1 MPARDPAGP
10 AGPARRAD
18 PPDPADPQAHL
29 PGPSA
34 ARVLT
39 DGLDHPEGVCWDPV
53 AGCLYAGG
61 EDGQIYRVELED
73 GSARV
78 VARAPG
84 QVLGVTVDG
93 AGRVL
98 ACASRDGSLCVWD
111 PAAEADGSARPLL
124 RAVEG
129 RPLVQPNFCAFGPDG
144 TLYLSD
150 SGRWAENDGRLF
162 ALAPDGTARVLSRE
176 VGHFTNGLA
185 VSPDGGRLWCVE
197 SFDPVLTVFD
207 LSSDQP
213 GAEVVH
219 RFDGT
224 VPDGLAPTADG
235 GLLVT
240 CYRPDR
246 IYHLDA
252 AGTASV
258 VAQDPKGT
266 LLGAPTN
273 VAFAGE
279 ALDVAVVANLGRWHL
294 TALDLGLRGAP
305 LHRPERWAADAEI
318 SRSPR
323 P

>member
-1 MPARDPAGP
+1 MPA
-10 AGPARRAD
+10 
-18 PPDPADPQAHL
+18 PDPADPLAHL
-29 PGPSA
+29 PGPGA

-39 DGLDHPEGVCWDPV
+39 DGLDHPEGVGWDPR

-61 EDGQIYRVELED
+61 EDGQIYRVEPA
-73 GSARV
+73 GGATTI

-98 ACASRDGSLCVWD
+98 ACAAHDGSLCVWD
-111 PAAEADGSARPLL
+111 PAAGDAAARPVL

-129 RPLVQPNFCAFGPDG
+129 EPLVMPNFCAFGPDG

-150 SGRWAENDGRLF
+150 SGRWGHDDGRLV
-162 ALAPDGTARVLSRE
+162 ALAPDGTARVLSRD
-176 VGHFTNGLA
+176 VNHFTNGLA
-185 VSPDGGRLWCVE
+185 VSPDGRRLFCVE

-207 LSSDQP
+207 LEADEP
-213 GAEVVH
+213 RAEVVH
-219 RFDGT
+219 RFEGT
-224 VPDGLAPTADG
+224 VLDGLAPTADG

-252 AGTASV
+252 GGTARV
-258 VAQDPKGT
+258 VAQDPQGT

-273 VAFAGE
+273 VAFAGD

-305 LHRPERWAADAEI
+305 LHRPERWAFSADPA
-318 SRSPR
+318 RT
-323 P
+323 

>member
-1 MPARDPAGP
+1 MAA
-10 AGPARRAD
+10 
-18 PPDPADPQAHL
+18 PDAADPQTHL
-29 PGPSA
+29 PGPHA
-34 ARVLT
+34 ARVLV
-39 DGLDHPEGVCWDPV
+39 DALDHPEGVCWDPD

-61 EDGQIYRVELED
+61 EAGQLYRVDLDAGTAE
-73 GSARV
+73 V

-98 ACASRDGSLCVWD
+98 ACASRDGSLCVWN
-111 PAAEADGSARPLL
+111 PAAGDGAARSLL

-129 RPLVQPNFCAFGPDG
+129 DPLVQPNFCAFGPDG

-150 SGRWAENDGRLF
+150 SGTWSRADGRLI
-162 ALAPDGTARVLSRE
+162 ALAADGTARVLSRAAP
-176 VGHFTNGLA
+176 HFTNGLA
-185 VSPDGGRLWCVE
+185 VSPDGRTLWCVE
-197 SFDPVLTVFD
+197 SFEPVLTAFD
-207 LSSDQP
+207 LTSAAP
-213 GAEVVH
+213 HPEVVR

-224 VPDGLAPTADG
+224 VLDGLAPTADG

-252 AGTASV
+252 EGTATV
-258 VAQDPKGT
+258 VAQDPQGT

-273 VAFAGE
+273 VAFAGPR
-279 ALDVAVVANLGRWHL
+279 LDVAVVANLGRWHL

-305 LHRPERWAADAEI
+305 LHRPARWAADTE
-318 SRSPR
+318 PMT
-323 P
+323 

>member
-1 MPARDPAGP
+1 M
-10 AGPARRAD
+10 RA
-18 PPDPADPQAHL
+18 PDPADPLAHL
-29 PGPSA
+29 PGHGA
-34 ARVLT
+34 ARVLV

-61 EDGQIYRVELED
+61 EDGQIYRVELATSGGDPLAGVGVEI
-73 GSARV
+73 

-111 PAAEADGSARPLL
+111 PVAGDTVARPVL

-129 RPLVQPNFCAFGPDG
+129 EPLAMPNFCAFGPDG
-144 TLYLSD
+144 SLYLSD
-150 SGRWAENDGRLF
+150 SGRWGHDDGRLV
-162 ALAPDGTARVLSRE
+162 ALAPDGTARVLSRH
-176 VGHFTNGLA
+176 VNHFTNGLA
-185 VSPDGGRLWCVE
+185 VSADGRRLFCVE

-207 LSSDQP
+207 LEADEP
-213 GAEVVH
+213 RAEVVR
-219 RFDGT
+219 RFEGT
-224 VPDGLAPTADG
+224 VLDGLAPTADG

-252 AGTASV
+252 GGTARV
-258 VAQDPKGT
+258 VAQDPQGT

-273 VAFAGE
+273 VAFAGD
-279 ALDVAVVANLGRWHL
+279 ALDVAIVANLGRWHL
-294 TALDLGLRGAP
+294 TALELGLRGAP
-305 LHRPERWAADAEI
+305 LHRPERWAFSADPA
-318 SRSPR
+318 RT
-323 P
+323 